1 MKKKDFIVAE
11 LTESELLKVASDDE
25 VLFVEENALVEVAS
39 VDKHK
44 KKDVDENKQLIPWG
58 IEAIGS
64 DLAHEN
70 NFEGKNINIAIL
82 DTGIANH
89 SDLKVKGGVSFVEGL
104 SFDED
109 DHGHGTH
116 VAGTVAALN
125 NSVGVVGVAPKADL
139 YAVKVLNENGNGSY
153 SQVIEGIQWAIDNK
167 MNIISMSF
175 GGDAYSQALH
185 QTIQE
190 ATEEGILVI
199 ASAGNGGEGEQTL
212 TYPAQFPE
220 VISVGTV
227 NDNLERASFSST
239 GEELDL
245 VAPGTGIL
253 STLNDEEY
261 GEMTGTSMAVPHV
274 TGAAA
279 LIWSNDKKLTSE
291 QVKNTIYSSATPL
304 GDNLQYGF
312 GLINVVKALDL
323 VENDITEN
331 DEKVEEETTETEE
344 TTEEQPIDETIDLE
358 DSTDIDSKKET
369 NGIPSKENVKVPQL
383 NRDLLLIAAYFD
395 PSYMDQLD
403 DEDLVQFI
411 ELDTELV
418 NARISDLSLE
428 DYELLE
434 ELLPTAITQ
443 YRLDLDREAYIEELN
458 TSQEK
463 KLNMNR
469 VADLNEMMS
478 ISALE
483 EYTFTEFNSTYNYDI
498 KSDQY
503 VDSLYRTAN
512 RSVADIY
519 LAGKNGFDFVLKRQ
533 YNSLDSK
540 LMKPEAK
547 SSGNY
552 SIPFDSEEV
561 KNGFIANGW
570 SLNLPYIEIDR
581 DIEGKIVHDIDYL
594 TTDSD
599 GKEIYESSYVFD
611 SDEPSF
617 KMVFTVDDGSSYE
630 FHLTDINGSPKMELV
645 DYPYVNEVSL
655 EVRANGY
662 RQKFD
667 FENGPDNYIDNML
680 GFDIEVYTLG
690 IGNTLYDFD
699 DQGRIIQKYSH
710 INNMIVDY
718 EYIDNDIIITD
729 SLDRTVKIYRDA
741 DLVISKIEA
750 MDSTGSIIQEIN
762 YETTKRT
769 KTITYKEKTNDD
781 HPNDLT
787 TESISFWQLDTVKD
801 GSGNVLEEYDYY
813 AIDSSTMADFNL
825 ILPADGYGYNSSSS
839 GRPLS
844 RDENDEYGEWLA
856 YWGEDGETYELA
868 DIYDAQL
875 YDFAE
880 LPYLLLKNINFNNGT
895 TLQFVYDK
903 YNPLWSV
910 EYDGYDEVGIAEELR
925 NTTQLFLDEFGLQH
939 ISFHAVNRVL
949 YSYEEDAQSKVT
961 YETYSN
967 EHMDHGY
974 NFKEYWKF
982 DRYDN
987 DRIQGYTSR
996 FGDKQTIK
1004 NVQDSTGETTFYHY
1018 GNHGKRFLLEFSWVR
1033 DLKESELLFSE
1044 NGNNYYSNSDIV
1056 TAYEY
1061 EDGYFRPSKI
1071 HQYSD
1076 HIPDYWD
1083 VVENNQDS
1091 GHKFLFPR
1099 IQKNNQFPMLPVSSD
1114 QINKQ
1119 TSTLEYDTYG
1129 EVITEIDP
1137 LGNTTEYEYDDANFH
1152 QLSNLTVNSVDG
1164 LTTYLKQVNY
1174 NDYMPDFT
1182 TETYIYQDPYEPSLQ
1197 KNDVFKTDV
1206 QYDGKELLTSMDIY
1220 VSGDQFDVEQLI
1232 TEKDFTYTDDA
1243 KLQTETTRVT
1253 LEEGLSP
1260 ISLTI
1265 QYDYNIDG
1273 TIKEIIYPDTSE
1285 VEYDYDY
1292 LDRIKT
1298 YRQVPFGGDIRT
1310 TTVGY
1315 VDNERK
1321 VTVNTPDGEQIDSFY
1336 TPFGLNVKQV
1346 RNVNEV
1352 SKVINEIESS
1362 DGIITDATKPY
1373 GNSALGTNY
1382 TYDNLNR
1389 VMSIEDA
1396 EGNITRFYYANTV
1409 QGADGK
1415 YTLQQTT
1422 KVVYPN
1428 GKEEIS
1434 YYDVSGNLVKF
1445 VERDMNGDK
1454 ERITTNQYSSLGQLL
1469 ETSVTS
1475 EGKTQTN
1482 QYGYDGTGNLI
1493 FLEDDLGQTYKY
1505 VYNPLGQVV
1514 EYYINDKTDPEV
1526 TKTYN
1531 EVGWLLT
1538 ETSPSDDQETYTYNN
1553 KGLIETF
1560 VDKKGQTF
1568 TYTYSPYNEVE
1579 HMTVVDNTGQEVL
1592 WEDYTYD
1599 PETRL
1604 PTELSNSEGQTLS
1617 YTYDEWKRL
1626 NTQQIAGNTYTFN
1639 YDDFDR
1645 LNALVYPDLKQVDY
1659 THDNLSRIQTVSYD
1673 GQLMGDYDY
1682 TISTDGTSLALIYE
1696 SLSMGFQTDINPF
1709 GEIISHEQKDT
1720 GSITWAE
1727 SFGYDGLGNIVSK
1740 DQNGEISTYQYD
1752 DLNRIIQEDVV
1763 EGIQTYTYDE
1773 KGNRKTMEGTMKL
1786 PLGPREYTYNA
1797 LNQLSTFKENDEVT
1811 TYQYYVGGLRATKE
1825 SQDGDFTRYI
1835 YFQGNVIEE
1844 LDQEGNPTA
1853 RNIWGNQL
1861 LYREDMTSSLGGYYF
1876 YNGHGDVVK
1885 VIAADG
1891 SKDVLKEY
1899 DYDIWGNVLTET
1911 SHETKTFDNPFQ
1923 YTSEIY
1929 DEESGLIYLRA
1940 RYYDPTMGRFITED
1954 TYEGTINNPLSLN
1967 LYTYVSNNPLK
1978 YIDPTGHS
1986 EQVVDGGATYYVDSD
2001 GGIWDSVGNYLGN
2014 GWDYIAAQHTS
2025 VESALGYWT
2034 LGATDPFFTFYETSK
2049 NSPYSAEYFMA
2060 YTEIGV
2066 AVFTG
2071 GYGAMTKQTTKSTVN
2086 AVFPCDCLTRNLIDH
2101 GGDIANDIININL
2114 KYSNGNQ
2121 AYNSIQSIINSASYY
2136 DNPWDQVSSI
2146 TRSVA
2151 QHAFENG
2158 NKRTALDTMNM
2169 LLNDFNLNSTLTD
2182 NQKWD
2187 LINDIANGVIDDV
2200 SEISTILQ
2208 K

>member
-1 MKKKDFIVAE
+1 MNFNKIVVFICIFTMLFSNLAYANPSELLENDEVTSYLIGLNEEVSADGFKEKKLKDKKVKKIKTKKKDFIVAE
-11 LTESELLKVASDDE
+11 LTQSELLDVASDDE

-70 NFEGKNINIAIL
+70 NFEGKNVNIAIL

-89 SDLKVKGGVSFVEGL
+89 SDLKVKGGVSFVEGQ
-104 SFDED
+104 SFEKD

-125 NSVGVVGVAPKADL
+125 NSEGVVGAAPKADL
-139 YAVKVLNENGNGSY
+139 YAVKVLDEDGNGSY

-175 GGDAYSQALH
+175 GSYAYSQALH
-185 QTIQE
+185 QAIQE

-199 ASAGNGGEGEQTL
+199 ASAGNGGDGETI

-220 VISVGTV
+220 VISVGAV
-227 NDNLERASFSST
+227 NDNLERASFSSI

-245 VAPGTGIL
+245 VAPGIGIL
-253 STLNDEEY
+253 STVNDEEY

-291 QVKNTIYSSATPL
+291 QVKNIIYSSATPL
-304 GDNLQYGF
+304 GDNRQYGF
-312 GLINVVKALDL
+312 GLINVVKALVL
-323 VENDITEN
+323 AEN
-331 DEKVEEETTETEE
+331 DENVDEEITESEE
-344 TTEEQPIDETIDLE
+344 TTEEQPIDDNIDLE
-358 DSTDIDSKKET
+358 DPTDIDSKKET
-369 NGIPSKENVKVPQL
+369 KGIPSKENITIPQL
-383 NRDLLLIAAYFD
+383 NGDLLLIAAYFD

-403 DEDLVQFI
+403 DEDLIQFI

-418 NARISDLSLE
+418 NTKISDLNLE

-443 YRLDLDREAYIEELN
+443 YRLDSDREAYIEELQ
-458 TSQEK
+458 TFQQK
-463 KLNMNR
+463 KLNVNR

-478 ISALE
+478 TTALE

-503 VDSLYRTAN
+503 VDTLYRTAN

-519 LAGKNGFDFVLKRQ
+519 LPGKNGFDFVLKRQ

-540 LMKPEAK
+540 LMKPE
-547 SSGNY
+547 SRRSENY
-552 SIPFDSEEV
+552 SIPFDTEEV

-570 SLNLPYIEIDR
+570 SLNLPYMEIDR

-594 TTDSD
+594 TTDTD
-599 GKEIYESSYVFD
+599 GKKIYESSYVFD
-611 SDEPSF
+611 PDEPSF

-630 FHLTDINGSPKMELV
+630 FHLTDINGSPKMELI

-662 RQKFD
+662 RQKFN

-729 SLDRTVKIYRDA
+729 SLDRTVTIYRDA
-741 DLVISKIEA
+741 NLVISKMKA
-750 MDSTGSIIQEIN
+750 QDSTGNILEEIN

-769 KTITYKEKTNDD
+769 KTITYKERTNDD

-787 TESISFWQLDTVKD
+787 TESISYWQLNTVKD
-801 GSGNVLEEYDYY
+801 GSGNVLESYDYY

-825 ILPADGYGYNSSSS
+825 ILPTDGYEYYSSSS
-839 GRPLS
+839 GRPLW

-856 YWGEDGETYELA
+856 YWGEDSETYELA

-925 NTTQLFLDEFGLQH
+925 NTTRLFLDEFGLQH

-949 YSYEEDAQSKVT
+949 YSYEEDTQSKVT
-961 YETYSN
+961 YQTYSN
-967 EHMDHGY
+967 EHIDHGY

-987 DRIQGYTSR
+987 GRIQGYTSR

-1004 NVQDSTGETTFYHY
+1004 YVDESTGETTYSHY
-1018 GNHGKRFLLEFSWVR
+1018 GNNGKRFLLQFQWVR
-1033 DLKESELLFSE
+1033 DLKDSELVFSE
-1044 NGNNYYSNSDIV
+1044 AGNSYYSNSDVI

-1061 EDGYFRPSKI
+1061 DDDFFRPSKI

-1076 HIPDYWD
+1076 EIPDYWD
-1083 VVENNQDS
+1083 VIEHNEDS
-1091 GHKFLFPR
+1091 RHKFLYPL
-1099 IQKNNQFPMLPVSSD
+1099 IHKNIQFPVLPTSSE
-1114 QINKQ
+1114 QIKMQ
-1119 TSTLEYDTYG
+1119 TRTLEYDTYG
-1129 EVITEIDP
+1129 QITKEIDS
-1137 LGNTTEYEYDDANFH
+1137 LGNVTTYEYNDDNFH
-1152 QLSNLTVNSVDG
+1152 QISNLKVNSVDG
-1164 LTTYLKQVNY
+1164 LTTYLKQINY

-1182 TETYIYQDPYEPSLQ
+1182 TETYTYQDPFEPSLQ
-1197 KNDVFKTDV
+1197 KTDIFKTDV

-1220 VSGDQFDVEQLI
+1220 ASGDQFDVEQLI

-1243 KLQTETTRVT
+1243 KLKTETTSVT
-1253 LEEGLSP
+1253 LEEDLNP

-1265 QYDYNIDG
+1265 QYDYDEEGNLR
-1273 TIKEIIYPDTSE
+1273 EIIYPDTSE

-1292 LDRIKT
+1292 LNRIKT

-1310 TTVGY
+1310 TTVDY
-1315 VDNERK
+1315 VNDERK
-1321 VTVNTPDGEQIDSFY
+1321 VTVNTPDGEQIESFY

-1346 RNVNEV
+1346 RTVNEV
-1352 SKVINEIESS
+1352 SRVMNEIESS
-1362 DGIITDATKPY
+1362 DGIITDTTKPY
-1373 GNSALGTNY
+1373 GNSDLGTNY

-1389 VMSIEDA
+1389 VMSMEDA
-1396 EGNITRFYYANTV
+1396 EGNITRYYYANTV
-1409 QGADGK
+1409 QGADG
-1415 YTLQQTT
+1415 YSTLQQTT

-1445 VERDMNGDK
+1445 VERDINGNK

-1469 ETSVTS
+1469 ETTVTS

-1482 QYGYDGTGNLI
+1482 QYGYDGKGNLI

-1531 EVGWLLT
+1531 EVGWLMT
-1538 ETSPSDDQETYTYNN
+1538 ETSPSGDQETYKYNN
-1553 KGLIETF
+1553 KGLIDTF
-1560 VDKKGQTF
+1560 VDKNGQTF
-1568 TYTYSPYNEVE
+1568 TYTYSPYSEIE
-1579 HMTVVDNTGQEVL
+1579 HMTVTDNTGQEVL

-1599 PETRL
+1599 PATRL

-1626 NTQQIAGNTYTFN
+1626 NTQEIAGNTYTFN

-1645 LNALVYPDLKQVDY
+1645 LAALVYPDLKQVDY

-1673 GQLMGDYDY
+1673 GQTMGDYDY
-1682 TISTDGTSLALIYE
+1682 TISTEGTSLALNYE

-1709 GEIISHEQKDT
+1709 GELISHEQKDT
-1720 GSITWAE
+1720 GSITWA
-1727 SFGYDGLGNIVSK
+1727 
-1740 DQNGEISTYQYD
+1740 
-1752 DLNRIIQEDVV
+1752 
-1763 EGIQTYTYDE
+1763 
-1773 KGNRKTMEGTMKL
+1773 
-1786 PLGPREYTYNA
+1786 
-1797 LNQLSTFKENDEVT
+1797 
-1811 TYQYYVGGLRATKE
+1811 
-1825 SQDGDFTRYI
+1825 
-1835 YFQGNVIEE
+1835 
-1844 LDQEGNPTA
+1844 
-1853 RNIWGNQL
+1853 
-1861 LYREDMTSSLGGYYF
+1861 
-1876 YNGHGDVVK
+1876 
-1885 VIAADG
+1885 
-1891 SKDVLKEY
+1891 
-1899 DYDIWGNVLTET
+1899 
-1911 SHETKTFDNPFQ
+1911 
-1923 YTSEIY
+1923 
-1929 DEESGLIYLRA
+1929 
-1940 RYYDPTMGRFITED
+1940 
-1954 TYEGTINNPLSLN
+1954 
-1967 LYTYVSNNPLK
+1967 
-1978 YIDPTGHS
+1978 
-1986 EQVVDGGATYYVDSD
+1986 
-2001 GGIWDSVGNYLGN
+2001 
-2014 GWDYIAAQHTS
+2014 
-2025 VESALGYWT
+2025 
-2034 LGATDPFFTFYETSK
+2034 
-2049 NSPYSAEYFMA
+2049 
-2060 YTEIGV
+2060 
-2066 AVFTG
+2066 
-2071 GYGAMTKQTTKSTVN
+2071 
-2086 AVFPCDCLTRNLIDH
+2086 
-2101 GGDIANDIININL
+2101 
-2114 KYSNGNQ
+2114 
-2121 AYNSIQSIINSASYY
+2121 
-2136 DNPWDQVSSI
+2136 
-2146 TRSVA
+2146 
-2151 QHAFENG
+2151 
-2158 NKRTALDTMNM
+2158 
-2169 LLNDFNLNSTLTD
+2169 
-2182 NQKWD
+2182 
-2187 LINDIANGVIDDV
+2187 
-2200 SEISTILQ
+2200 
-2208 K
+2208 